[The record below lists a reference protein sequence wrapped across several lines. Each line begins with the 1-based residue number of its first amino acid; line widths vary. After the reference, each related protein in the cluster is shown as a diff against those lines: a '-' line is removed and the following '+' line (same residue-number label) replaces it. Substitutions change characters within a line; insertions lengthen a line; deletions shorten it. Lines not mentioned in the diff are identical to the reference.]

1 MVTTQRARALAPL
14 SLEVFARVEDARD
27 DWRALLAETAASPYQ
42 NYDYARL
49 WAATIGRAEGLTPA
63 IVVLRDARGTPYALF
78 PFATR
83 RSKFGLR
90 VAEYICGRESNLNL
104 PLIRPGLDIDFAACL
119 RAAAAKMP
127 EPPDLYLLKS
137 QPRRFDGEDNPLVP
151 PGAERSPSA
160 AYGASLGRTFAPME
174 ERFSSGLRKKLRYHR
189 RKLQQIGALAF
200 EHAADGARKSRIVRA
215 LCAQKA
221 ARLAHLGTANPFAH
235 DAMSGFL
242 AAIAEHGVL
251 EVHALSINAR
261 VVATYVGL
269 AHAGRFSVLANSF
282 ELDKEVARFGPGEVL
297 LHALLDDLGS
307 RGFLEFDL
315 GIGEAAYKDA
325 VCDEKIELFDAVF
338 AVSAAGAIAAPLYCA
353 ATRAK
358 REIKRRP
365 WLARP
370 IERLRRSGLAP
381 RG

>member
-1 MVTTQRARALAPL
+1 MVTTQGARALAPL

-27 DWRALLAETAASPYQ
+27 DWRTLLAETAASPYQ

-49 WAATIGRAEGLTPA
+49 WAATIGAAQGLAPA

-119 RAAAAKMP
+119 RAAAARMQQ
-127 EPPDLYLLKS
+127 PPDLFLLKN

-151 PGAERSPSA
+151 QGAERSPSA
-160 AYGASLGRTFAPME
+160 AYGASLRGILAPME
-174 ERFSSGLRKKLRYHR
+174 ERFSSGTRKKLRYQR
-189 RKLQQIGALAF
+189 RKLQQMGDLAF
-200 EHAADGARKSRIVRA
+200 EHAAEGARKSQIVRA
-215 LCAQKA
+215 LFSQKA
-221 ARLAHLGTANPFAH
+221 VRLAHLGKTNPFAQE
-235 DAMSGFL
+235 AMGDFL
-242 AAIAEHGVL
+242 ARIAEEGVL
-251 EVHALSINAR
+251 EVHALGIDAR

-282 ELDKEVARFGPGEVL
+282 ESDKEVARFSPGEVL
-297 LHALLDDLGS
+297 LHALLDNLAS

-338 AVSAAGAIAAPLYCA
+338 PVSAAGAIAAPLYGA

-370 IERLRRSGLAP
+370 IERLRRGGLAP